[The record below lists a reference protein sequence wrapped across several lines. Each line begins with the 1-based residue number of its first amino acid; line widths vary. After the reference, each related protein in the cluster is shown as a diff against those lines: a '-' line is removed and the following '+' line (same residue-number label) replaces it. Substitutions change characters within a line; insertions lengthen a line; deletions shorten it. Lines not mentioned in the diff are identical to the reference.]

1 MIALDT
7 NALLRFMLRDD
18 EVHYKII
25 APHIIKA
32 DPNSCLITL
41 LVCMETDWVLE
52 SCYELSKAQR
62 IEFLNTIIS
71 VKQFSFERVDTL
83 KRAVLNFQ
91 QGNADFSDSLIFAHA
106 KTVGASKTLTFD
118 KNARSTGMTWLL
130 AAE

>member
-18 EVHYKII
+18 EAHYEII
-25 APHIIKA
+25 APHILKA

-52 SCYELSKAQR
+52 SCYDFNKAQR

-71 VKQFSFERVDTL
+71 VKQFSFESVDTL
-83 KRAVLNFQ
+83 KRSILNFQ
-91 QGNADFSDSLIFAHA
+91 QGNADFSDSLIFAQA
-106 KTVGASKTLTFD
+106 KILGAGKTLTFD
-118 KNARSTGMTWLL
+118 KNARSAGMTWLP
-130 AAE
+130 AMG